1 MKQTKLQAMMAR
13 LAPAA
18 GVLQANVGDAFNLQ
32 NLAQLFV
39 QAENIDG
46 ISPQLAQA
54 MDYAKFIPVNQNI
67 SAVYGT
73 STNLSRKQGVGLGK
87 AFSGTGMDI
96 PLAEAIYDE
105 VSLKTKAGSIGYQY
119 SLLELQTALAMGI
132 ALENDKISAAR
143 LAYEKHMSNVA
154 WNGEAE
160 TGLNGF
166 YNQTGVALT
175 AKTIDFD
182 AASIADV
189 LKFINGVIFDAID
202 ATEYDSSIAPTDVI
216 LPMSVTRALSSRITT
231 DANPIP
237 FLDYIRKNNEAAL
250 SGQVVNIT
258 SSKRG
263 IGKGQSNADRIV
275 SYCKSPDCLEMRI
288 PKDLTFEAAQPKGLD
303 VFVPGSYL
311 YQGLW
316 LKRVDSMRYID
327 VAK

>member
-1 MKQTKLQAMMAR
+1 MNKLQQMMAR

-18 GVLQANVGDAFNLQ
+18 SVLQANVGDAFNLQ

-166 YNQTGVALT
+166 YNQTGVALA

-182 AASIADV
+182 TATPQQV
-189 LKFINGVIFDAID
+189 LGFFNSLIFDAID
-202 ATEYDSSIAPTDVI
+202 GAGEDSSIMPTDII
-216 LPMSVTRALSSRITT
+216 LPMAVTRILSERVTT
-231 DANPIP
+231 DTNPIP
-237 FLDYIRKNNEAAL
+237 FMEYIRKNNEAAL
-250 SGQVVNIT
+250 QNIPVNIT

-263 IGKGQSNADRIV
+263 NGKGQANSDRIV

-288 PKDLTFEAAQPKGLD
+288 AQELEFEAAQPNGLD
-303 VFVPGSYL
+303 VFVPGSYI